1 MASKSILDSKFF
13 NKLQI
18 NKLQAVET
26 KILNKVKE
34 EKFLFSLEIQE
45 AYFKDKNTLYFEK
58 INNNYNLITFSDRPF
73 RYSNTVFGQDAIKQL
88 ENLYNEN
95 TRNNFKDDPPNGV
108 IVTDKFQA
116 TFILE
121 GISITNSVIYFH
133 IISIGDNNPLDN
145 LNDFKLETARTV
157 LFIDDAISTGN
168 DNVDTINYPELST
181 ELIKE
186 LMNRSD
192 GQTTTVTSESS
203 KETWFTVRSFNYE
216 STGVSVTI
224 NQYQIYNKGIVYA
237 TILNYVE
244 LNKQWIKYSTDNSY
258 LLSSQLELTAA
269 PDDADARASAAQ
281 LIYTNFI
288 LYFSDLDNSDLT
300 LPSIPFYTRRPSFV
314 TEGIV
319 YGNNRTPID
328 STQKLAIKVT
338 ALTDSRVSTNYGFS
352 VKYSGDPDTGEDY
365 IFTINDKEL
374 EYFNQIKDYY
384 NDQGS

>member
-288 LYFSDLDNSDLT
+288 LYFSDLDNSDL
-300 LPSIPFYTRRPSFV
+300 LPSIPFYKRPTTV
-314 TEGIV
+314 TESIAYV
-319 YGNNRTPID
+319 NSRTPID
-328 STQKLAIKVT
+328 SEASRQLIQVT
-338 ALTDSRVSTNYGFS
+338 ALTDSRGSTDYGFK
-352 VKYSGDPDTGEDY
+352 VKYLSDD
-365 IFTINDKEL
+365 IFTINDKEG
-374 EYFNQIKDYY
+374 EYFRIIKDYY
-384 NDQGS
+384 NDQDS